1 MAADQGDNVASGYLA
16 RLGSV
21 SAPVAE
27 SNSPAAPSSNAVAP
41 VPASPPSEKPAAS
54 NAGVKPPPP
63 RDSPSNPVD
72 QYKLAERYLHG
83 EGVPSDPVNA
93 AWWYRRAAEQGYADA
108 QRSLG
113 ELYETGMGGL
123 PKDYSQARHWYQMA
137 AEQGDNVASGYLARI
152 ESVNAP
158 VAETKGS
165 SALSPAATSPA
176 PSAVHLQPITESSPL
191 TEAQERALKPGDS
204 FKECRDCPEMIVVP
218 AGRFMMGS
226 SEGQGND
233 SERTR
238 HEVTIAKPFAVS
250 KFAVTFDE
258 WDACVGQ
265 GDCAKAVGD
274 SGWGRGRRP
283 VINVS
288 WNDAQTYVKWLVKA
302 TGKPYRLLSEAEY
315 EYAARAGS
323 MTAYPWGDDIKLD
336 GQAMG
341 NCNGCGSQWDGKE
354 TAPVGSFAANRF
366 GLYDMVGNAFE
377 WTEDCKNQSYQGAP
391 ADGSPWTSGNC
402 KLRVVRGGSWLD
414 SPAGLRPANRIG
426 DSPGFRVNLVGFRV
440 ARTLAP

>member
-1 MAADQGDNVASGYLA
+1 
-16 RLGSV
+16 
-21 SAPVAE
+21 
-27 SNSPAAPSSNAVAP
+27 
-41 VPASPPSEKPAAS
+41 
-54 NAGVKPPPP
+54 
-63 RDSPSNPVD
+63 
-72 QYKLAERYLHG
+72 
-83 EGVPSDPVNA
+83 
-93 AWWYRRAAEQGYADA
+93 
-108 QRSLG
+108 
-113 ELYETGMGGL
+113 
-123 PKDYSQARHWYQMA
+123 
-137 AEQGDNVASGYLARI
+137 
-152 ESVNAP
+152 
-158 VAETKGS
+158 
-165 SALSPAATSPA
+165 
-176 PSAVHLQPITESSPL
+176 
-191 TEAQERALKPGDS
+191 
-204 FKECRDCPEMIVVP
+204 
-218 AGRFMMGS
+218 
-226 SEGQGND
+226 
-233 SERTR
+233 
-238 HEVTIAKPFAVS
+238 
-250 KFAVTFDE
+250 
-258 WDACVGQ
+258 
-265 GDCAKAVGD
+265 
-274 SGWGRGRRP
+274 
-283 VINVS
+283 VS